1 MDSRIKIPCDLLV
14 SQMHKYKKEFLPFNL
29 FKNGFCALSI
39 LALVTTLSGCDSGS
53 SGSGRS
59 SSASGSTTAQAFIEG
74 NISDIHGPVTR
85 GKLEVRDRN
94 DQVVVSKEL
103 DGQSS
108 QFAITVPAGTPY
120 PILLVVTPPPGPVA
134 QVVRAVVT
142 SPLADRMDITDIT
155 SLVVDA
161 AFALGGLTEE
171 NITKASGGAIGLRQR
186 QGVSAGAGGGG
197 SGAGQSAGGV
207 SRGGHGGHDMS
218 GGGGSSGGAAPAEGN
233 SMQNMQH

>member
-1 MDSRIKIPCDLLV
+1 MDVCFQVPFGPVVSLMHQQKIK
-14 SQMHKYKKEFLPFNL
+14 FLSFNRFKHRL
-29 FKNGFCALSI
+29 FGISALMLI
-39 LALVTTLSGCDSGS
+39 TALSGCDSGS
-53 SGSGRS
+53 SGGGRS
-59 SSASGSTTAQAFIEG
+59 SAGSGASEAAHIEG
-74 NISDIHGPVTR
+74 TISDIHGPVSR
-85 GKLEVRDRN
+85 GKLEVRDTR
-94 DQVVVSKEL
+94 DQVILSKEL

-108 QFAITVPAGTPY
+108 QYAITVPAGTHY

-171 NITKASGGAIGLRQR
+171 NIIKASGGAIGLRQR

-218 GGGGSSGGAAPAEGN
+218 GSGGSMAPAESG